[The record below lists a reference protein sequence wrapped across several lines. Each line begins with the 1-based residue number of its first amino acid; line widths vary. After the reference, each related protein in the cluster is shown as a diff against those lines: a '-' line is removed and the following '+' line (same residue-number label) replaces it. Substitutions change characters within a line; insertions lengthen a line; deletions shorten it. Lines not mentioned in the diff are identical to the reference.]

1 MVQLTLMSFARG
13 STVLTVPTVS
23 NIFDSKI
30 IKRFFVGHRVN
41 CNKTDSFRSF
51 FLLVS
56 YTLYYTPLY
65 TADVAPLARAR
76 SAVLRA
82 KLYGNQMARRLRQ
95 ASEKAS
101 SEIVVPGK
109 NSATKKSQVSLL
121 FQAGN
126 DEDIAMSVNLKVDV
140 PTEEEKAAMGDGTE
154 AQVAITI
161 SCKEGT
167 SDIQLGKLV
176 GRIQSLYAIATEH
189 LPEIS
194 AFGSLDIAP
203 TELEDG
209 QKGLVLTF
217 SSPNNAIQMMV
228 PKDTLPMD
236 PTSLLD
242 SFEATIGIGICFE
255 DIMSLD
261 EDALFAK
268 FYTVFKA
275 QTEGSL
281 NSDAILHA
289 GEVAATVMHGGS
301 KAKTVARLVA
311 NLCMANATLKFD
323 SFDLALVEEVPFGD
337 EMVQN
342 IEEIFFMAKLYKKRM
357 TDFLNTGPNSDG
369 HGVPTGFFT
378 TEKDAYELEGDR
390 RAVQQCESSL
400 NMKGDQI
407 RDMYNDIQ
415 SVVSGIYKVEAITTL
430 GFRVVLTL
438 TNFNPIACLVPSLDE
453 IDQFERV

>member
-1 MVQLTLMSFARG
+1 
-13 STVLTVPTVS
+13 
-23 NIFDSKI
+23 
-30 IKRFFVGHRVN
+30 
-41 CNKTDSFRSF
+41 
-51 FLLVS
+51 
-56 YTLYYTPLY
+56 
-65 TADVAPLARAR
+65 
-76 SAVLRA
+76 
-82 KLYGNQMARRLRQ
+82 MARRLRQ
-95 ASEKAS
+95 ASEKAT
-101 SEIVVPGK
+101 EIVVPGK

-126 DEDIAMSVNLKVDV
+126 EEDIAMSVNLKVDV

-154 AQVAITI
+154 AQVALTI

-189 LPEIS
+189 LPMIGT
-194 AFGSLDIAP
+194 FGSLDIAP

-236 PTSLLD
+236 PSSLLD

-261 EDALFAK
+261 GDALLAK
-268 FYTVFKA
+268 FSTVFQA
-275 QTEGSL
+275 QAEGFL
-281 NSDAILHA
+281 NSDALLHA
-289 GEVAATVMHGGS
+289 GEVAAAMGKTVENFFFFGIFRFLDGDIEQLV
-301 KAKTVARLVA
+301 KVARLVA
-311 NLCMANATLKFD
+311 NLCTANATLKFD
-323 SFDLALVEEVPFGD
+323 SFAPLVANLQPFLPPSH
-337 EMVQN
+337 VQH
-342 IEEIFFMAKLYKKRM
+342 EFFKAPFDIK
-357 TDFLNTGPNSDG
+357 TGMRAFWN
-369 HGVPTGFFT
+369 
-378 TEKDAYELEGDR
+378 DR
-390 RAVQQCESSL
+390 RAVQEVESSL
-400 NMKGDQI
+400 NMEGDQI

-453 IDQFERV
+453 IDQFEAAYGKE

>member
-1 MVQLTLMSFARG
+1 MIQRS
-13 STVLTVPTVS
+13 
-23 NIFDSKI
+23 SKD
-30 IKRFFVGHRVN
+30 FFVGHRVN
-41 CNKTDSFRSF
+41 CNKTDFSHTFVLSSFL
-51 FLLVS
+51 FLSSCFSLL

-65 TADVAPLARAR
+65 TADVDPLARAR

-121 FQAGN
+121 FQAGK

-289 GEVAATVMHGGS
+289 GEVAATVMHGGK

-323 SFDLALVEEVPFGD
+323 SFAPLVKESPFGD

-342 IEEIFFMAKLYKKRM
+342 IQEIFFMAKLYKKRM

-400 NMKGDQI
+400 NMTGDQI

-430 GFRVVLTL
+430 GFRVALTL

-453 IDQFERV
+453 IDQFDRAEYTYKGL

>member
-1 MVQLTLMSFARG
+1 MFLSSLYSILYTTIHLHYSF
-13 STVLTVPTVS
+13 SSCFSIL
-23 NIFDSKI
+23 
-30 IKRFFVGHRVN
+30 
-41 CNKTDSFRSF
+41 
-51 FLLVS
+51 
-56 YTLYYTPLY
+56 YTPLY
-65 TADVAPLARAR
+65 TADVDPLARAR

-121 FQAGN
+121 FQAGK

-176 GRIQSLYAIATEH
+176 GRIQSLYALATEN
-189 LPEIS
+189 LPEIG

-209 QKGLVLTF
+209 QKGLVFTF

-289 GEVAATVMHGGS
+289 GEVAATVMHGGK

-323 SFDLALVEEVPFGD
+323 SFAPLVEESPF
-337 EMVQN
+337 
-342 IEEIFFMAKLYKKRM
+342 EEEFVGNLPRALEQMKTGM
-357 TDFLNTGPNSDG
+357 TDFMQVPPEDWSKISDIY
-369 HGVPTGFFT
+369 H
-378 TEKDAYELEGDR
+378 
-390 RAVQQCESSL
+390 L
-400 NMKGDQI
+400 NMEKDQI

-453 IDQFERV
+453 IDQFERADFTMTSRSAGRSERE